1 MKLLFLLIILFV
13 SASAYAQ
20 VNTDSLRLQYKQK
33 TMLLGFGGVSMN
45 DMMLTKT
52 ETRNL
57 MLLSPDATKSFKLYR
72 KNNNAGTVLPVLGFA
87 AVVSG
92 LILSKDNR
100 TTGTAIVLG
109 GSVINAVGAIFRKM
123 ANHHLQQAIWNYN
136 RDVLYPVKK

>member
-1 MKLLFLLIILFV
+1 MKLFLLLIAVFV
-13 SASAYAQ
+13 SVTAVAQ
-20 VNTDSLRLQYKQK
+20 VNIDSLRMQYKQK
-33 TMLLGFGGVSMN
+33 TMLLGVAGVSMN

-57 MLLSPDATKSFKLYR
+57 MLLSPDATKSYQLYR
-72 KNNNAGTVLPVLGFA
+72 KKNTAGTILPVVGFA

-92 LILSKDNR
+92 LILSKDSR

-109 GSVINAVGAIFRKM
+109 GSVINAVGALFRKM
-123 ANHHLQQAIWNYN
+123 ANHHLQQAIWSYN